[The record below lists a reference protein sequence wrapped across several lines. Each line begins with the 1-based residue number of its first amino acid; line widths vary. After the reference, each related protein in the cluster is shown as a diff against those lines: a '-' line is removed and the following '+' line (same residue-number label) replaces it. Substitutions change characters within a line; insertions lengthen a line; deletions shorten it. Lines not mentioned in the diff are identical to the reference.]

1 MMGPETFLV
10 AADNPAKS
18 LFLLYKRPSPQ
29 HLGQP
34 QPLRLPSVKDRF
46 HNVGRQASEREQ
58 PADIR
63 VRHALLLRKVGDRGG
78 HLLSSGVVCQGVVEH
93 RRGAGF
99 CP

>member
-18 LFLLYKRPSPQ
+18 LFLLYKRPIPQ

-63 VRHALLLRKVGDRGG
+63 VRHALLLRKVGDR
-78 HLLSSGVVCQGVVEH
+78 LRLPALDPPPPAVRTDE
-93 RRGAGF
+93 RLE
-99 CP
+99 PMT